1 MFFRHTKPEQNPRK
15 VVIVGAGEVGYHV
28 ALRLT
33 NEQKNVV
40 VIDLNEQALQRMD
53 DNMDVQTVCG
63 SGSSPQVLCDLG
75 LKDSDI
81 FLAVTNS
88 DESNILA
95 CLFANTIAPKAQKLA
110 RIRNTE
116 YLTHINILDNKALNI
131 SALVNP
137 ELEIVN
143 SINKRLSL
151 PGAVEYGEF
160 AEGRICMV
168 AMKMHEGPLVDKP
181 LKYFRDIVKE
191 EQIMVGAIVR
201 KKSLIIPSGDDILQK
216 GDVVYFLYQTKA
228 QPALLQALNC
238 CRGTISSVC
247 IVGGGRIGFCMAEA
261 FAKNGSDVTIIDR
274 DAKRCA
280 ELANSLENVT
290 ILHGD
295 GTDKRLFEEENL
307 LHTDAFVALTSDEN
321 TNIVSC
327 LLAKSLG
334 MREAVSRVDKAEYLS
349 LLENI
354 GIDHSVS
361 LRYSAVN
368 SILQY
373 VRQESV
379 LSCVSVGNEAAEI
392 MEAKVG
398 EKSPFVGQAV
408 HSLGLPQ
415 GVLVLAIMREDTAY
429 IPKGDTIINTDDR
442 VLLLALSDVVAKVEK
457 ILSENTTWQESY
469 L

>member
-1 MFFRHTKPEQNPRK
+1 MFYRPSPPKEDPRK

-33 NEQKNVV
+33 KEQKQVI
-40 VIDLNEQALQRMD
+40 VIDTNEKSLQRMD
-53 DNMDVQTVCG
+53 DSMDVQTVCG
-63 SGSSPQVLCDLG
+63 SGSSPLVLQEIG
-75 LKDSDI
+75 LKNSDI

-95 CLFANTIAPKAQKLA
+95 CLFANSLAPKAQKLA

-116 YLTHINILDNKALNI
+116 YLTHVNILDNPALNI

-137 ELEIVN
+137 EQEAVN
-143 SINKRLSL
+143 SIDKRLTL

-160 AEGRICMV
+160 ADGRICMV
-168 AMKMHEGPLVDKP
+168 AMKIQCGPLLGKQ
-181 LKYFRDIVKE
+181 LKCFREITQED
-191 EQIMVGAIVR
+191 QIMVGAIVR
-201 KKSLIIPSGDDILQK
+201 QKSLIIPSGEDILEK
-216 GDVVYFLYQTKA
+216 GDIAYFLYQSAA

-238 CRGTISSVC
+238 TRESLSNVC
-247 IVGGGRIGFCMAEA
+247 IMGGGRIGSYLADS
-261 FAKNGSDVTIIDR
+261 FAKKGIAVTLIER
-274 DAKRCA
+274 DAAHCA
-280 ELANSLENVT
+280 ELANNLENVT

-295 GTDKRLFEEENL
+295 GTDKKLFEEENL
-307 LHTDAFVALTSDEN
+307 LNSQAFVALSNDEN

-334 MREAVSRVDKAEYLS
+334 VREAVCRVDKAEYLS

-373 VRQESV
+373 VRQEAI

-392 MEAKVG
+392 MEVYVKENSNLVG
-398 EKSPFVGQAV
+398 RAV
-408 HSLGLPQ
+408 YSLGLPK
-415 GVLVLAIMREDTAY
+415 GVLVLAVIREDDAY
-429 IPKGDTIINTDDR
+429 IPKGNTIIEANDR
-442 VLLLALSDVVAKVEK
+442 ILLLTLQDVVSKVET
-457 ILSENTTWQESY
+457 ILI
-469 L
+469 